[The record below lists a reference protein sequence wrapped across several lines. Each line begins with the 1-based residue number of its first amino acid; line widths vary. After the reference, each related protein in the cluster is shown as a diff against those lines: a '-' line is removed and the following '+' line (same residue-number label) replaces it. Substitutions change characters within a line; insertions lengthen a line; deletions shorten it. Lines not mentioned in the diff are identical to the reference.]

1 MKITGSQVVIECLIE
16 QGVDT
21 IFGYPGGNILNIYDA
36 LYKNSGRI
44 NHILTAH
51 EQGAAHAADG
61 YARATGNV
69 GVCMATSG
77 PGATNLV
84 TGIATAYMDSSPIVA
99 ITCNVPNNLL
109 GKDTFQEID
118 ITGVTMPI
126 TKQNFMVRDVKDL
139 ARTIRE
145 AFFIAKTGRP
155 GPVLIDILK
164 DVTAAEV
171 DFEPLSKENERNAV
185 LVENHSNLKRIAEIN
200 VPSDEQIKKVAELIN
215 SSSRPFIY
223 AGGGIGISGAEKEL
237 LELAEKANIP
247 VAESLMA
254 RSSFPATHPLCTW
267 MIGMH
272 GTKASNMGVTECD
285 LLISLGSRFSDRV
298 ILDSSKFAQNAKVVH
313 IDIDP
318 AEINKN
324 IPAYTSLVGD
334 LKYILSRLIPSV
346 EKKERKEWI
355 EQIQAWK
362 KEYPECYD
370 KKPEHSINPK
380 FICECIN
387 KIAGEDTFITTE
399 VGQHQMWTAQF
410 YPFTKPRT
418 FITSGGLGTMGFGT
432 GAAMGIQFADKN
444 NRVVH
449 IAGDGSFRMNC
460 NELATIQHYNLPIVI
475 IVVNNHALGNVRMW
489 QRLFYGKRFSQT
501 TLDFGP
507 DWCKLADAYGIKGY
521 KASNA
526 KEFEKVFAEAFA
538 AKKPAVIDAE
548 VDIDEM
554 VLPMVPGGK
563 PIYDMIMK
571 LSEEVM
577 N

>member
-21 IFGYPGGNILNIYDA
+21 VFGYPGGNILNIYDA

-61 YARATGNV
+61 YARATGRV

-139 ARTIRE
+139 AKTIRE

-171 DFEPLSKENERNAV
+171 EFEPLSKENERNGI
-185 LVENHSNLKRIAEIN
+185 LIENHSNLKRIAEIN
-200 VPSDEQIKKVAELIN
+200 IPSEENIKKVAELIN
-215 SSSRPFIY
+215 NSERPFIY

-247 VAESLMA
+247 VSESLMA
-254 RSSFPATHPLCTW
+254 RSSFPANHPLCTW

-334 LKYILSRLIPSV
+334 LKQILNRLIPSV

-387 KIAGEDTFITTE
+387 KIAGENTFITTE

-475 IVVNNHALGNVRMW
+475 IVVDNHALGNVRMW

-526 KEFEKVFAEAFA
+526 KEFEKVFKEAFE

>member
-21 IFGYPGGNILNIYDA
+21 VFGYPGGNILNIYDA

-61 YARATGNV
+61 YARATGRV

-139 ARTIRE
+139 AKTIRE

-171 DFEPLSKENERNAV
+171 EFEPLSKENERNGI
-185 LVENHSNLKRIAEIN
+185 LIENHSNLKRIAEIN
-200 VPSDEQIKKVAELIN
+200 IPSEENIKKVAELIN
-215 SSSRPFIY
+215 NSERPFIY

-247 VAESLMA
+247 VSESLMA
-254 RSSFPATHPLCTW
+254 RSSFPANHPLCTW

-324 IPAYTSLVGD
+324 ILAYTSLVGD
-334 LKYILSRLIPSV
+334 LKQILNRLIPSV

-387 KIAGEDTFITTE
+387 KIAGENTFITTE

-432 GAAMGIQFADKN
+432 GASMGVQFADKN

-475 IVVNNHALGNVRMW
+475 IVVDNHALGNVRMW

-526 KEFEKVFAEAFA
+526 KEFEKVFKEAFE